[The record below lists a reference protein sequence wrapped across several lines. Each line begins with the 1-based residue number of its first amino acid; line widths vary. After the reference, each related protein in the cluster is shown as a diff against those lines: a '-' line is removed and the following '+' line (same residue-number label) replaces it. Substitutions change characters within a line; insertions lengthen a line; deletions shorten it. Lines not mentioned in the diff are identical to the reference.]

1 MPDLPAVDGSNTANA
16 EEYAMD
22 ICPIMVFVDDTW
34 ANPGAGWWEFDL
46 KGSGTNRSS
55 LTNRSKVQS
64 SITQNLTPGVQLLT
78 LYFLERLRAVK
89 HRLCLRSTSVID
101 VQLLTLYFLE
111 RLRAVKHR
119 LCLRSTS
126 VIDWENWCF
135 ELWKHKCIVPTI
147 YLIEHKDHMRKK
159 LLELFPDNDSL
170 LLKWDAIN
178 L

>member
-46 KGSGTNRSS
+46 KGSGTNRPS
-55 LTNRSKVQS
+55 LTNRNKVQS
-64 SITQNLTPGVQLLT
+64 AITQNLTPGVQLLT

-89 HRLCLRSTSVID
+89 
-101 VQLLTLYFLE
+101 YM
-111 RLRAVKHR
+111 